1 MKWSKEIYF
10 ISAVASRDLQVLL
23 LWLFIDE
30 DILVKEL
37 LTQAWTNFAKY
48 GDPSPPGAG
57 QHWPPVSRIESE
69 RDKWYFNISG
79 HQASDMDGSL
89 DSFSRLRFWDNLL
102 LK

>member
-1 MKWSKEIYF
+1 M
-10 ISAVASRDLQVLL
+10 
-23 LWLFIDE
+23 
-30 DILVKEL
+30 

-69 RDKWYFNISG
+69 GDKWYFNISG